1 MRWILVLLIIIVAVV
16 IVQNQRN
23 SCEWFQTA
31 WVDCL
36 TGKTAGTT
44 PAASTET
51 MPEAE
56 PAAESE
62 TQPQ

>member
-44 PAASTET
+44 PAASSET
-51 MPEAE
+51 TPEAE
-56 PAAESE
+56 PAADAE